1 MKNSIGK
8 KMLTAMMMISF
19 VCILIVMAS
28 NYFTYKS
35 LVREGKTEVI
45 NAANESVAIVNTDEL
60 MKVIQNKDINSN
72 ESKDI
77 RQQLIN
83 FRNDKN
89 IKYLYI
95 MGMKDEKNAY
105 FIVDSSIKNADTP
118 QSTYGLEKEMKDAF
132 NGTVSCSGKLI
143 KDNEGIFIS
152 AYAPIKNS
160 KGEVIAIIGAD
171 YNGAD
176 YQFMKDRMI
185 LSFIFVSFLIIIV
198 SFITSYILSKRIS
211 KNINIIKGS
220 LEDMSEGNL
229 LNSVEVNSKDEIE
242 EISRAINE
250 FKDSFCNLL
259 GNIKYQSIKALQYS
273 EELASVS
280 EELSCSSGEV
290 SETINNASHGTRSQ
304 WENLENINGFFQ
316 EFDIKLDEMIS
327 YIEEVA
333 QNSITID
340 NISRDNMDNMQKLIQ
355 CIIHISKDFKKFIE
369 KINSLGNDIK
379 EVNNIS
385 ILINNIAEQTNLLAL
400 NASIE
405 AARAGEEGKGFSV
418 VAEEIRALAEET
430 RDSSNGISKLIG
442 KISTETVNIIN
453 STEYIGKELD
463 NSKQV
468 TTTSMNSY
476 NQVIDLIQVIVPR
489 IDSINNSAK
498 NISKEKTKLLRENEE
513 ALSIAKKI
521 NASTEDVAASSEEI
535 SASTD
540 ELAQTATRLSNMSQ
554 ELMGSINRFKFE

>member
-35 LVREGKTEVI
+35 LVREGKTEAI
-45 NAANESVAIVNTDEL
+45 NAANESVSIVNTDEL
-60 MKVIQNKDINSN
+60 MKVIQDKDINSN
-72 ESKDI
+72 EYKDI

-95 MGMKDEKNAY
+95 MGIKDEKSAY

-118 QSTYGLEKEMKDAF
+118 ESTYTLEKEMKDAF

-143 KDNEGIFIS
+143 KDGEGIFIS

-211 KNINIIKGS
+211 KNINIIKSS

-242 EISRAINE
+242 EISISINE

-259 GNIKYQSIKALQYS
+259 GNIKYQSTKALQYS

-290 SETINNASHGTRSQ
+290 SETINNAAHGTRSQ

-316 EFDIKLDEMIS
+316 KFDIELDEMIS

-340 NISRDNMDNMQKLIQ
+340 NISKDNMDNMQKLIQ
-355 CIIHISKDFKKFIE
+355 HIVHISKDFKKFIE

-379 EVNNIS
+379 EINNIS

-453 STEYIGKELD
+453 STEYIGKKLD

-476 NQVIDLIQVIVPR
+476 DQVIHLIQVIVPR

-498 NISKEKTKLLRENEE
+498 NISKEKIKLLRENEE

-554 ELMGSINRFKFE
+554 ELMESINKFKFE